1 MFLRAQERYL
11 PQQLTTCEGH
21 YVIGLIA
28 MRNKVQSIT
37 VCWSGFNGCVI
48 VPATFFFTFILG
60 ASSAKLLSIMAS
72 ISVISQVK
80 SFSWPGG
87 QMMCWE
93 ARQSGGHESHEDMLH
108 WDGEGL
114 EQPYWRIFSLNAVK
128 YVYMCRWV
136 FGWVWVGVSVSVG
149 VGVCECG
156 WMWVWVGVHSVFV
169 V

>member
-1 MFLRAQERYL
+1 MPSFNIMSVKADKCPCCMCNVWSVLGSWCTNCSITLKCSSENL

-28 MRNKVQSIT
+28 KRDKVQSIT
-37 VCWSGFNGCVI
+37 VCWSGFNGCFI

-93 ARQSGGHESHEDMLH
+93 ARQSGGHESHEGMLH
-108 WDGEGL
+108 WMGKAWSSLIGEYL
-114 EQPYWRIFSLNAVK
+114 
-128 YVYMCRWV
+128 
-136 FGWVWVGVSVSVG
+136 VW
-149 VGVCECG
+149 
-156 WMWVWVGVHSVFV
+156 ML
-169 V
+169 